1 MRIARF
7 YLASE
12 IYRSSAV
19 VLLALMALFTFFN
32 LIDDLDKLSDQV
44 SLGDLL
50 SLQLFGLPT
59 QLYELLPI
67 GLLIG
72 SVLALARLAQNN
84 ELVMLRV
91 AGISGLQ
98 LLMALWTI
106 TLPLMGGAFVLSEY
120 LTPKAE
126 MQVNESRLAIFG
138 RAGGGRL
145 HSGYWFKESD
155 NEHNVPMRIINIGQL
170 VDSSNVHAVTIYEFD
185 ATQHLKHF
193 IQAPKGYFAGNTL
206 YLEHAQRSII
216 ADDALSALAAPTPDH
231 HRTLIHLEQ
240 QPELAIQTSLNA
252 QRLLARILTPERMAI
267 TDLIDYL
274 DYLEVNQLQTERQS
288 VALWRKIAYPFT
300 LLVMMTIAAPISFM
314 QTRQGGMGSKV
325 FLGII
330 VGIAFF
336 MANQLALNVG
346 MLGHW
351 PPWVTALLPS
361 LLALALALLAL
372 AIIENHQRWL
382 RRKAKL

>member
-1 MRIARF
+1 MRLARL

-19 VLLALMALFTFFN
+19 VLLSLLALFSLFS
-32 LIDDLDKLSDQV
+32 LIDDLDKLNDQV
-44 SLGDLL
+44 SLSDLL
-50 SLQLFGLPT
+50 TLQLFGLPT

-72 SVLALARLAQNN
+72 AVLALARLAQNN

-98 LLMALWTI
+98 LLMSLWLI
-106 TLPLMGGAFVLSEY
+106 TVPLMGGAFALSEY

-145 HSGYWFKESD
+145 HSGYWFKENDS
-155 NEHNVPMRIINIGQL
+155 EHNVPMRIINIGQL
-170 VDSSNVHAVTIYEFD
+170 VDNAQVRQITIYEFD
-185 ATQHLKHF
+185 AAQHLKHL
-193 IQAPKGYFAGNTL
+193 IQAPEGYFSGNTL
-206 YLEHAQRSII
+206 HLKPALRSII
-216 ADDALSALAAPTPDH
+216 ADDALSALKTPH
-231 HRTLIHLEQ
+231 SEHSPTLIQVEQ
-240 QPELAIQTSLNA
+240 HHELAIPTSLNA

-274 DYLEVNQLQTERQS
+274 DYLEANQLQTERQS

-300 LLVMMTIAAPISFM
+300 LLVMITIAAPISFV

-330 VGIAFF
+330 VGVAFF

-351 PPWVTALLPS
+351 SPWVTALLPS
-361 LLALALALLAL
+361 FLALSLALFALAA
-372 AIIENHQRWL
+372 IENRQRWP
-382 RRKAKL
+382 RREAKL